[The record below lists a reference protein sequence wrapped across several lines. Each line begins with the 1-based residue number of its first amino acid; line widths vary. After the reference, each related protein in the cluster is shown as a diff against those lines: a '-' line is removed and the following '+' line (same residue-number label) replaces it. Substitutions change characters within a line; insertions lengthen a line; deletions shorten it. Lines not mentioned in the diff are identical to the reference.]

1 MLKSKKSK
9 FIVFTI
15 LSIVVL
21 LCFIPL
27 IDNMDYFFGMRRFKS
42 QHIDGDVDL
51 SVDITLELHSDIFS
65 TRYIHYIEFDLTF
78 NESVTDV
85 EVEGI
90 HYRVYHNGA
99 KIYTYISNSYFTAV
113 SVSLG
118 GPDVLYG
125 DNLTFQGSVEL
136 NYQLNSNPQND
147 TMNFNLIFTYDI
159 REQDLNNY
167 KIGKSVIILAY
178 IASFFLLPIIL
189 YFTIHPDFYEPSK
202 EEREKSEEYFNY
214 LTKKKQENSN

>member
-1 MLKSKKSK
+1 MLKSRKSK

-51 SVDITLELHSDIFS
+51 SVNITLKLHSDIFL

-99 KIYTYISNSYFTAV
+99 IKIIYSSNSYFT
-113 SVSLG
+113 SMSISLG
-118 GPDVLYG
+118 GPDLLYG
-125 DNLTFQGSVEL
+125 DILTYQGSIEL
-136 NYQLNSNPQND
+136 NYQLNDNPQND
-147 TMNFNLIFTYDI
+147 TVNFNLILTYDI
-159 REQDLNNY
+159 KEQDLFNY
-167 KIGKSVIILAY
+167 TIGRSVFNLAY

-189 YFTIHPDFYEPSK
+189 FFTIHPDFYEPSK
-202 EEREKSEEYFNY
+202 EEKEKIEKYFNY

>member
-1 MLKSKKSK
+1 MLKSRKSK

-51 SVDITLELHSDIFS
+51 SVNITLKLHSDIFL

-99 KIYTYISNSYFTAV
+99 IKINYNSNSYFT
-113 SVSLG
+113 SMSISLG
-118 GPDVLYG
+118 GPDLLYG
-125 DNLTFQGSVEL
+125 DILTYQGSIEL
-136 NYQLNSNPQND
+136 NYQLNDNPQND
-147 TMNFNLIFTYDI
+147 TVNFNLILTYDI
-159 REQDLNNY
+159 KEQDLFNY
-167 KIGKSVIILAY
+167 TIGRSVFNLAY

-189 YFTIHPDFYEPSK
+189 FFTIHPDFYEPSK
-202 EEREKSEEYFNY
+202 EEKEKIEKYFNY

>member
-65 TRYIHYIEFDLTF
+65 TRYIYYIETDLTF

-90 HYRVYHNGA
+90 HYRIYHNGV
-99 KIYTYISNSYFTAV
+99 KIYTYNGYSTHVVALIRNIDF
-113 SVSLG
+113 
-118 GPDVLYG
+118 LYG
-125 DNLTFQGSVEL
+125 DNLTFQGSFEL

-202 EEREKSEEYFNY
+202 EEKEKSEEYYNY
-214 LTKKKQENSN
+214 LAKRKQENSN